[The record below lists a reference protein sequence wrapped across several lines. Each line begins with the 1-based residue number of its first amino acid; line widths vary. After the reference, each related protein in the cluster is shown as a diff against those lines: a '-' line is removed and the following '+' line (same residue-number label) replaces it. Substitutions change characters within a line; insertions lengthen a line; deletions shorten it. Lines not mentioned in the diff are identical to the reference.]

1 MVDLQ
6 HKTNNAKDN
15 NNDQP
20 AKNNI
25 QKQILKNVQSTKSNS
40 YL

>member
-6 HKTNNAKDN
+6 YKITNARDN

-25 QKQILKNVQSTKSNS
+25 
-40 YL
+40 